1 MSVLPCNIA
10 SAHGRLACAA
20 PLCDLARSLKRAL
33 RTVRVRFA
41 QGSGETLGIRRQR
54 NTRQDDTTAMTL
66 TGAAPT
72 QGSDAAGQDFRIAV
86 AGLEP
91 GMFVSRLDRPWI
103 GTGFPLEGVLVQTV
117 DEVERLRRLC
127 LHVHVDARRGRA
139 PELRYVEFG
148 SERAKRA
155 GGQDEFGALRR
166 TQWAVTSDFGS
177 EVRPARDA
185 FARLEQDIGGAM
197 QGLRDGGALDTQAL
211 ASGIDTMIDSITR
224 NPSALPWVLELKR
237 KGDYVYQHALGCS
250 VWATIFGRHLGLD
263 REGLRDIA
271 LGALL
276 CDVGKVRLQQPLL
289 ERAPPLREAEF
300 HALRSHVAESV
311 RIVADT
317 PGLSPVVHE
326 MVAHHHERFDG
337 SGYPRGLR
345 GNAIPLHARIAGLID
360 TYDAMTGVRPYAAT
374 RSPHEA
380 VMLLYEERDRL
391 FQAELVEQFIRTC
404 GIYPTGS
411 LVELTDGSVAVVM
424 AVHSLKRLRPRVM
437 VLLGADKRPLAEFRV
452 VDLAETGSDAGGA
465 PLAIHASL
473 PPDAYGIDRAALFLD

>member
-1 MSVLPCNIA
+1 
-10 SAHGRLACAA
+10 
-20 PLCDLARSLKRAL
+20 
-33 RTVRVRFA
+33 
-41 QGSGETLGIRRQR
+41 
-54 NTRQDDTTAMTL
+54 MTL

-103 GTGFPLEGVLVQTV
+103 GTGFPLEGVLLHTA
-117 DEVERLRRLC
+117 DEVDRLRRLC
-127 LHVHVDARRGRA
+127 MHVHVDARRGRA
-139 PELRYVEFG
+139 PELRFVQFA
-148 SERAKRA
+148 STPARR
-155 GGQDEFGALRR
+155 GGAPEIEALRR
-166 TQWAVTSDFGS
+166 TQWAITTDFS
-177 EVRPARDA
+177 TEVAPARDA
-185 FARLEQDIGGAM
+185 VERLEHDIGGVM
-197 QGLRDGGALDTQAL
+197 QGLREGRELDTQAL
-211 ASGIDTMIDSITR
+211 ASGIDTLVDSITR

-237 KGDYVYQHALGCS
+237 KGDYVYRHALGCS
-250 VWATIFGRHLGLD
+250 VWAATFGRHLGLE

-276 CDVGKVRLQQPLL
+276 CDVGKVRLAQPLL
-289 ERAPPLREAEF
+289 DRPPPLREAEF

-311 RIVADT
+311 RIVAET

-345 GNAIPLHARIAGLID
+345 GDAIPIHARIAGLVD
-360 TYDAMTGVRPYAAT
+360 TYDAMTAVRPYAPA

-411 LVELTDGSVAVVM
+411 LVELSDGSVAVVM

-437 VLLGADKRPLAEFRV
+437 VLLGADKRPLPEFRS
-452 VDLAETGSDAGGA
+452 VDLAELDGAGGEPA
-465 PLAIHASL
+465 LAIQASL
-473 PPDAYGIDRAALFLD
+473 PPDAYGIDRDALFLD